1 MYTQIDANKRNT
13 ALLLFIFLIVII
25 GLGFVFSYV
34 FNNQW
39 ILIAAVVIAITQA
52 FISYYYS
59 DSITLAISGATEVKR
74 NDNLTL
80 HRLVENLAI
89 TAGIPKP
96 RIYIINDSAPN
107 AFATGRDPNHAVI
120 CVTSGIL
127 EKLNKTELQCV
138 IAHEMSHIG
147 NYDIRLMTIVVVLVG
162 VIALLSDWFLRWT
175 WWGGGRKRNDDGGGQ
190 LQLVMFI
197 LAIVLAILAPIIATL
212 IKLAIS
218 RNREYLAD
226 STGALLTR
234 YPDGLAS
241 ALEKISKDS
250 EPLEVANK
258 ATAHLYIA
266 SPFKEDENG
275 SINWFQSMFETH
287 PPIKERIK
295 RLHNMINK

>member
-1 MYTQIDANKRNT
+1 M
-13 ALLLFIFLIVII
+13 
-25 GLGFVFSYV
+25 
-34 FNNQW
+34 
-39 ILIAAVVIAITQA
+39 
-52 FISYYYS
+52 
-59 DSITLAISGATEVKR
+59 
-74 NDNLTL
+74 L
-80 HRLVENLAI
+80 HRLVENLSI
-89 TAGIPKP
+89 TAGISKP
-96 RIYIINDSAPN
+96 RIYFINDSAPN

-120 CVTSGIL
+120 CVTSGL
-127 EKLNKTELQCV
+127 LDKLDKTELQGV

-175 WWGGGRKRNDDGGGQ
+175 WWGGGRKRNDSEGGQ
-190 LQLVMFI
+190 LQLIMFI

-250 EPLEVANK
+250 EPLEAANK

-275 SINWFQSMFETH
+275 SISWLQSMFETH
-287 PPIKERIK
+287 PPIKDRIK
-295 RLHNMINK
+295 RLRGMINK

>member
-127 EKLNKTELQCV
+127 EKLNKTELQGV

-258 ATAHLYIA
+258 ATAHLYIT

>member
-1 MYTQIDANKRNT
+1 
-13 ALLLFIFLIVII
+13 
-25 GLGFVFSYV
+25 
-34 FNNQW
+34 
-39 ILIAAVVIAITQA
+39 
-52 FISYYYS
+52 
-59 DSITLAISGATEVKR
+59 
-74 NDNLTL
+74 
-80 HRLVENLAI
+80 
-89 TAGIPKP
+89 
-96 RIYIINDSAPN
+96 
-107 AFATGRDPNHAVI
+107 
-120 CVTSGIL
+120 
-127 EKLNKTELQCV
+127 
-138 IAHEMSHIG
+138 MSHIG

-241 ALEKISKDS
+241 ALEKISKDN